1 MVLIIDQFEETRRS
15 PPSGWVFSF
24 FSPFF
29 LKHHA
34 PRSIIPF
41 ALSPLD
47 LSRDLQPFP
56 SNYLSR
62 SNSILSLPFLPRRFG
77 GEWILHAT
85 SKPGLYIISWSENW
99 KQDSLLSRPIS
110 TPNGGYAAGPPIWNL
125 FRFIGDGVCSPNIWL
140 PRDIFPRRSEK
151 IPPDV
156 SHRLVFFNSGFDFT
170 R

>member
-1 MVLIIDQFEETRRS
+1 MGIF
-15 PPSGWVFSF
+15 
-24 FSPFF
+24 FF
-29 LKHHA
+29 LSFLSQTSCTEIHHPIRA
-34 PRSIIPF
+34 
-41 ALSPLD
+41 PLD